1 MLPRPVIPAKAGIQT
16 LRVSAIISRHR
27 ATLARCAWIPAFAG
41 MTIRAAAFA
50 VCIFAAPV
58 FGGENAPLQTVT
70 AHIGESALTI
80 EVAKDDN
87 ARRVGLSK
95 RQTLAA
101 DGGMLFVYQKPRVI
115 CLWMKDTHIP
125 LEALF
130 LKPDGEIINTAQ
142 MKPETLTSHC
152 SSSPAKYALEINSRW
167 REENNAVTVTRVVLS
182 GL

>member
-1 MLPRPVIPAKAGIQT
+1 MRQALEYAVMLFRLLT
-16 LRVSAIISRHR
+16 
-27 ATLARCAWIPAFAG
+27 T
-41 MTIRAAAFA
+41 AAFA
-50 VCIFAAPV
+50 VCIFAAPIV
-58 FGGENAPLQTVT
+58 AAQEAPLQTTTV
-70 AHIGESALTI
+70 HIGANTLTI
-80 EVAKDDN
+80 EIAADN
-87 ARRVGLSK
+87 GARRVGLSK

-142 MKPETLTSHC
+142 MKPETLTPHC

-167 REENNAVTVTRVVLS
+167 RKENNAVTVTRVL
-182 GL
+182 LPD

>member
-1 MLPRPVIPAKAGIQT
+1 MTKGMRQALEYAVML
-16 LRVSAIISRHR
+16 LRLLS
-27 ATLARCAWIPAFAG
+27 
-41 MTIRAAAFA
+41 AAAFA
-50 VCIFAAPV
+50 VCVFAAPV
-58 FGGENAPLQTVT
+58 FGGERTSLQTATV
-70 AHIGESALTI
+70 HIGANTLTI
-80 EVAKDDN
+80 EIAADN
-87 ARRVGLSK
+87 DARRVGLSK

-152 SSSPAKYALEINSRW
+152 SSSPAKYALEINARW
-167 REENNAVTVTRVVLS
+167 RKENNALTVTRVL
-182 GL
+182 LPD

>member
-1 MLPRPVIPAKAGIQT
+1 ML
-16 LRVSAIISRHR
+16 LRLLS
-27 ATLARCAWIPAFAG
+27 
-41 MTIRAAAFA
+41 AAAFA

-58 FGGENAPLQTVT
+58 FAAQDAPLQTAT
-70 AHIGESALTI
+70 MHIGANTLTI
-80 EVAKDDN
+80 EIAADN
-87 ARRVGLSK
+87 DARRVGLSK

-142 MKPETLTSHC
+142 MKPETLNPHC
-152 SSSPAKYALEINSRW
+152 SSSPAKYALELNSRW
-167 REENNAVTVTRVVLS
+167 REENNATTAARVL
-182 GL
+182 LPDL